1 MFTAKSRDRCATTSL
16 RSIAVLDSL
25 LRTRSRAD
33 RRPPRIYAR
42 FTHFLLPLGEKCGLA
57 IAAILLAGCG
67 SIGDP
72 LPPMANIPQVVDD
85 LAALQVA
92 DEVIISWSWPLLT
105 TEGATARRVRDFTLV
120 AVDVDLNVIDLPPE
134 VIAEHGRN
142 LSVIDE
148 AQLDGKAPGNR
159 FELRVPLA
167 DWKLDQQVILAV
179 TAANRSG
186 RSAGYSNQVRLQP
199 VTPPAAVTIAAPIVK
214 ADGAELSWSA
224 VSTADVYAVE
234 RRFLGED
241 EFTRIARV
249 DQPVFLDRM
258 IEWDRPHEYRVR
270 SIATT
275 VADEAEGKLSEV
287 VTVTPTDTFPPTAPS
302 GLRAVSTTSS
312 VELSW
317 DSNRDPDLAR
327 YQVFRNSLRIADGIE
342 RASFSDTTASPGQ
355 EYSYSVT
362 AIDMAG
368 NGSGR
373 SESVM
378 ATRASR

>member
-1 MFTAKSRDRCATTSL
+1 MFTAKSRDRCATTLSRTIL
-16 RSIAVLDSL
+16 VLDSL
-25 LRTRSRAD
+25 SSAAPRAD
-33 RRPPRIYAR
+33 RRQPRKDALL
-42 FTHFLLPLGEKCGLA
+42 THFRSPRGEKCGLA
-57 IAAILLAGCG
+57 IVVILLAGCG

-85 LAALQVA
+85 LAAHQVA

-120 AVDVDLNVIDLPPE
+120 AVDVDLNVVDLPPE
-134 VIAEHGRN
+134 AIAEYGRN

-159 FELRVPLA
+159 FELRLPIA

-214 ADGAELSWSA
+214 ADGTVLSWSA
-224 VSTADVYAVE
+224 GLTADVYAVE

-258 IEWDRPHEYRVR
+258 IEWDRGHEYRVR

-275 VADEAEGKLSEV
+275 VAGEAEGKLSEV
-287 VTVTPTDTFPPTAPS
+287 VTVTPTDTFPPPAPS
-302 GLRAVSTTSS
+302 GLRAVSTTRS

-317 DSNRDPDLAR
+317 DSNREPDLAG
-327 YQVFRNSLRIADGIE
+327 YQVFRDSLRIADGIE
-342 RASFSDTTASPGQ
+342 RASFSDTSASPGQ
-355 EYSYSVT
+355 EYSYAVT

-368 NGSGR
+368 NGSGQ
-373 SESVM
+373 SESVT
-378 ATRASR
+378 AGSAAR